1 MPRVSGVFRCSGNVL
16 PVPQYV
22 SFRMMHVALAKILST
37 EGTTDPIFVI
47 SEERFVSAN
56 PAALQL
62 LGLKNSEEL
71 IGETLQPFIRD
82 SVARSGTARKSS
94 SLSDVIGTVERQLQ
108 RPDGTRLWVEL
119 TCIPLQLEA
128 KPATLLIAR
137 DVNARKH
144 QEIVA
149 SVQENVLFNMSE
161 GVVVCDEENV
171 IVLTNPSLDQIFGY
185 ELEELVGRHISE
197 LNAFSREETDQFLE
211 QIASELARHQSWE
224 GEISNRRKDGTALF
238 TYARIHSLE
247 ASGHRYLVCVQ
258 QDLTSKKAL
267 EARFLRSQRMD
278 AIGALAG
285 GIAHDLNNALAA
297 VLLSTHLIQMSLT
310 DASSLRMLSLITD
323 STQRAADLVKQVL
336 AFSRSPDDGR
346 GIVQVERVA
355 REISTLCRQTFPKSV
370 DIRTDI
376 EKDLWS
382 VNADPIQ
389 LYQALLNLCL
399 HARDSMPEGGILS
412 MSASNVV
419 IDELSAR
426 SLPGGR
432 AGAYVLLVVKDNG
445 LGLSHQTASQIFEPI
460 STHPGIT
467 SDTDVAL
474 AITHSIVKSHRGF
487 LSVHSEPGRGTEFK
501 VYLPAN
507 DARSKSAV
515 APVAFSHLSRGQNQ
529 LILVVDDE
537 VAIRTITT
545 RTLQAFGYR
554 VISANDGAQAVA
566 LCAQYLGEVE
576 VMITD
581 MEMPIMDGAAAITAV
596 RDIAPNVKFIATTG
610 LDSRTRISVEKL
622 DVRTCL
628 YKPYTAEQL
637 VRAVN
642 QILHVT
648 PS

>member
-1 MPRVSGVFRCSGNVL
+1 
-16 PVPQYV
+16 
-22 SFRMMHVALAKILST
+22 MHVALAKILSI

-47 SEERFVSAN
+47 SGERFVSAN

-62 LGLKNSEEL
+62 LGLKTSEEL

-82 SVARSGTARKSS
+82 PGARGATARKAS
-94 SLSDVIGTVERQLQ
+94 SLDNVIGTIERQLQ
-108 RPDGTRLWVEL
+108 RPDGTRVWVEL
-119 TCIPLQLEA
+119 TCIPLQLET

-137 DVNARKH
+137 DVTARKH

-149 SVQENVLFNMSE
+149 SVQENVLLNMSE
-161 GVVVCDEENV
+161 GVVVCDEENL
-171 IVLTNPSLDQIFGY
+171 IVLTNPSLDRIFGY
-185 ELEELVGRHISE
+185 EAEELVGKHVSE
-197 LNAFSREETDQFLE
+197 LNAFTREETDQFLE
-211 QIASELARHQSWE
+211 QVGSELARHQSWE
-224 GEISNRRKDGTALF
+224 GEIANRRRDGSTLF
-238 TYARIHSLE
+238 TFARIHPLDV
-247 ASGHRYLVCVQ
+247 AGRRYLVCVQ
-258 QDLTSKKAL
+258 QDLTSKKAM

-310 DASSLRMLSLITD
+310 DASSSRMLSLITE

-336 AFSRSPDDGR
+336 AFSRSPEDGR

-355 REISTLCRQTFPKSV
+355 REISALCRQTFPKSV

-376 EKDLWS
+376 DKDLWS

-399 HARDSMPEGGILS
+399 RARDSMPEGGLLTIN
-412 MSASNVV
+412 ASNVV

-426 SLPGGR
+426 SLPEGR

-445 LGLSHQTASQIFEPI
+445 LGMTHQNTSQIFEPL
-460 STHPGIT
+460 SPQSGGT
-467 SDTDVAL
+467 SDADTAL
-474 AITHSIVKSHRGF
+474 SITHNIVRSHRGF
-487 LSVHSEPGRGTEFK
+487 LSVYSELGRGTEFK

-507 DARSKSAV
+507 DSRSKSTA

-554 VISANDGAQAVA
+554 VIAANDGAQAVA

-610 LDSRTRISVEKL
+610 LDSRTRVSVEKL
-622 DVRTCL
+622 NVRTCL

-637 VRAVN
+637 VRAVH
-642 QILHVT
+642 QVLHVT